1 MSQLLKGQPCKPEDL
16 GLALQNPYQ
25 VLGMDET
32 YLNPSCG
39 KTEGE
44 HMGPR
49 KVRAG
54 QAGVCVEV
62 SHQ

>member
-1 MSQLLKGQPCKPEDL
+1 MLKGQPCKPEDL

-54 QAGVCVEV
+54 
-62 SHQ
+62 